1 MTPAEKE
8 EGLSLTKGT
17 KTRANGGFTLVEILV
32 AIAILGVVATS
43 MGGCLV
49 VSQRVNARSQNVIE
63 ERAAVTN
70 VVEKLMAEGIDVKD
84 NSIFTPY
91 QIEITPPAG
100 SPQTYVCY
108 SANNYEGCKVI
119 AEPPKKSENVVV
131 KANPFVE
138 FGDQL
143 WKVWVTCGDVEVVTY
158 IHGKSS

>member
-17 KTRANGGFTLVEILV
+17 KTRANGGFTLVEVLV
-32 AIAILGVVATS
+32 AIAILGVVVTS

-70 VVEKLMAEGIDVKD
+70 VVEKLMAEGIDVS
-84 NSIFTPY
+84 NPNPY
-91 QIEITPPAG
+91 G
-100 SPQTYVCY
+100 FSLD
-108 SANNYEGCKVI
+108 SATGKYKASSTILNREVNIVAENKVT
-119 AEPPKKSENVVV
+119 V
-131 KANPFVE
+131 KVNPFVE
-138 FGDQL
+138 FGDRL

-158 IHGKSS
+158 IHGKS

>member
-17 KTRANGGFTLVEILV
+17 KTRANGGFTLVEVLV
-32 AIAILGVVATS
+32 AIAILGVVVTS

-70 VVEKLMAEGIDVKD
+70 VVEKLMAEGIDFGSMTYTVE
-84 NSIFTPY
+84 SSLSPTS
-91 QIEITPPAG
+91 PAEQKTEYTDTKNFPDG
-100 SPQTYVCY
+100 L
-108 SANNYEGCKVI
+108 
-119 AEPPKKSENVVV
+119 VV
-131 KANPFVE
+131 KITARKIDVRVRANPFVE
-138 FGDQL
+138 FGNHL

>member
-17 KTRANGGFTLVEILV
+17 KTRANGGFTLVEVLV
-32 AIAILGVVATS
+32 AIAILGVVVTS

-70 VVEKLMAEGIDVKD
+70 VVEKLMAEGINVYGSSPYTFSPDNTVTPTEYTAHDTTDSSFPVTITATKPEKVK
-84 NSIFTPY
+84 
-91 QIEITPPAG
+91 
-100 SPQTYVCY
+100 
-108 SANNYEGCKVI
+108 
-119 AEPPKKSENVVV
+119 V
-131 KANPFVE
+131 KTEPFVE
-138 FGDQL
+138 FGDRL

>member
-17 KTRANGGFTLVEILV
+17 KTRANGGFTLVEVLV

-70 VVEKLMAEGIDVKD
+70 VVEQLMAEGIDITNGIPYTFESNSAVDPTEYTAHDITDSSFPVTIKATETPEKVK
-84 NSIFTPY
+84 
-91 QIEITPPAG
+91 
-100 SPQTYVCY
+100 V
-108 SANNYEGCKVI
+108 KV
-119 AEPPKKSENVVV
+119 
-131 KANPFVE
+131 NPFVE
-138 FGDQL
+138 FGDRL

-158 IHGKSS
+158 IHGRSS

>member
-17 KTRANGGFTLVEILV
+17 KTRANGGFTLVEVLV
-32 AIAILGVVATS
+32 AIAILGVVVTS

-70 VVEKLMAEGIDVKD
+70 VVEKLMAEGIDF
-84 NSIFTPY
+84 NGT
-91 QIEITPPAG
+91 
-100 SPQTYVCY
+100 QTYQY
-108 SANNYEGCKVI
+108 NYGSREVTVTVMTVTATAQSFSIDFSDALFKVT
-119 AEPPKKSENVVV
+119 
-131 KANPFVE
+131 
-138 FGDQL
+138 
-143 WKVWVTCGDVEVVTY
+143 VTCGDVEVVTY